1 MKVVAIFMGYL
12 NEYYNSFQK
21 VFDCKSGMCKNR
33 PGNTLTGI
41 GILVFYGIRIREK
54 SQKREWNRELKIP
67 VLGIRDSDNILL
79 GFGIRDSGF
88 GCQI

>member
-1 MKVVAIFMGYL
+1 MGYL

-54 SQKREWNRELKIP
+54 SQKREWNRYSGF
-67 VLGIRDSDNILL
+67 GIRIIYSWDS
-79 GFGIRDSGF
+79 GFGIRDSGVKYDRK
-88 GCQI
+88 GD